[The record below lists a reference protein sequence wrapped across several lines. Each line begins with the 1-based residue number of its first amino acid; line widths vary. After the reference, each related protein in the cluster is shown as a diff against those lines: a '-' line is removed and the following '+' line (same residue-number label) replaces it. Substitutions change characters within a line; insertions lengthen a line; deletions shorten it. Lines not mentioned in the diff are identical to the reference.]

1 MMAVRAFGL
10 SALAVC
16 VAGHGA
22 VTFPRA
28 RNAIDAESKV
38 VGGDCYSSANPGSK
52 NGQACFWFSNGCSI
66 G

>member
-1 MMAVRAFGL
+1 MMVARALGL
-10 SALAVC
+10 STLVVC

-22 VTFPRA
+22 VTFPRP
-28 RNAIDAESKV
+28 RNAIDAESKD
-38 VGGDCYSSANPGSK
+38 VGGNCYSSANPGMK